1 MEAESPWPVLSQE
14 AISKLASGVHFCFL
28 RWTAL
33 QLAVENE
40 WGGRSSN
47 QKALQLENDILT
59 WFVRSKVRR
68 YIDELELLLDD
79 TMIEQFNVQAED
91 DSLQEVAEQLFVLH
105 EECSQGNYET
115 VNRLAAAA
123 SQSKPASAKSV
134 KAPNENGEESDS
146 DDDTMDEDGQGVPSS
161 SGQQGDM
168 SMELDPPAAA
178 QGSKASRQ
186 EERPSTL
193 TPEEKADGW
202 QEAPARRKGRGG
214 KRT

>member
-1 MEAESPWPVLSQE
+1 MCIPIADHQYSSDLD
-14 AISKLASGVHFCFL
+14 KFCC
-28 RWTAL
+28 
-33 QLAVENE
+33 
-40 WGGRSSN
+40 
-47 QKALQLENDILT
+47 
-59 WFVRSKVRR
+59 
-68 YIDELELLLDD
+68 
-79 TMIEQFNVQAED
+79 
-91 DSLQEVAEQLFVLH
+91 LFA
-105 EECSQGNYET
+105 Q
-115 VNRLAAAA
+115 
-123 SQSKPASAKSV
+123 
-134 KAPNENGEESDS
+134 APNENGEESDS

>member
-1 MEAESPWPVLSQE
+1 MEVEAPWPVLSQE
-14 AISKLASGVHFCFL
+14 AVSKLASGVHLCFL

-59 WFVRSKVRR
+59 WFVGSKARR
-68 YIDELELLLDD
+68 YIDELEQLLDD
-79 TMIEQFNVQAED
+79 TMIEKFNMQTED
-91 DSLQEVAEQLFVLH
+91 DSLEEVAEQLFVLH

-123 SQSKPASAKSV
+123 SQNKPASSKSV
-134 KAPNENGEESDS
+134 KAPNENGEDSDS
-146 DDDTMDEDGQGVPSS
+146 DDDSMDEDGQGLPSS
-161 SGQQGDM
+161 SGQQDM
-168 SMELDPPAAA
+168 GMELDTPAA
-178 QGSKASRQ
+178 QGSKASQ
-186 EERPSTL
+186 QVERPSTL
-193 TPEEKADGW
+193 TQEEIADGW
-202 QEAPARRKGRGG
+202 QEAPAKRKGRGG